1 MTATQR
7 PIGNEADAKTTR
19 ARVVIADDGPLV
31 RALFRR
37 ILERSVAADVVAEAG
52 DGEEAIAAVAEF
64 QPDLL
69 LLDVAMPK
77 VDGLSAIPELR
88 RQSPNT
94 RIVLLSGFEGWQLDR
109 EATAH
114 AADGYIEKQ
123 LDPDTLVDRLREHCG
138 VSVRTTPPVQLR
150 TVPEEPEPLFRLASV
165 AAHDLRAPVQLISG
179 FGQLLADTC
188 SDVLDEHGREFLG
201 WILEAAANLD
211 EMISDMLDFAVV
223 DTTEPELVT
232 VDLDEL
238 FATIRSRLH
247 NELADSRVNLT
258 WDSLPSVVADAGEA
272 NRILSSLIDNAIK
285 FVEPGTQPWV
295 HVGAARVSGGWTIS
309 VSDNG
314 IGVPDSER
322 TAIFGGLHRLQP
334 KDAYPGTGVGLATC
348 RKLVERRGGQ
358 IGVAGREGGGSR
370 FWFSV
375 PDATE

>member
-7 PIGNEADAKTTR
+7 PIGNEADANTTR

-123 LDPDTLVDRLREHCG
+123 LDPDTLVERLREHCG
-138 VSVRTTPPVQLR
+138 VSLQPAPKVRLHALPVA
-150 TVPEEPEPLFRLASV
+150 EEPLFRMASV

-201 WILEAAANLD
+201 WILEAASSLD
-211 EMISDMLDFAVV
+211 QMISDMLDYAIV
-223 DTTEPELVT
+223 DATEPELVT
-232 VDLDEL
+232 VDVDEM

-247 NELADSRVNLT
+247 SELEHARVNLT
-258 WDSLPSVVADAGEA
+258 WDTLPSVVADATEL
-272 NRILSSLIDNAIK
+272 NRILSNLIDNAIK

-295 HVGAARVSGGWTIS
+295 HVGALREPGGWIIS

-314 IGVPDSER
+314 IGVPDGER
-322 TAIFGGLHRLQP
+322 SAIFGGLHRLQP

-348 RKLVERRGGQ
+348 RKLVERRGGE
-358 IGVAGREGGGSR
+358 IGVDRRPDGGSR